1 MKRITFGKTTGKR
14 VFEGDSEMTV
24 EAFVNQI
31 QDFAG
36 ELTIKVEGGRVSLY
50 QAQHIKKNY
59 GRKYARD

>member
-31 QDFAG
+31 QDFNG
-36 ELTIKVEGGRVSLY
+36 DLTIKVEGGRVSLY
-50 QAQHIKKNY
+50 QQTYVPKRIV
-59 GRKYARD
+59 GRKVIG